1 MVTFKN
7 SLNAKRNL
15 MIKSTNNHQQIS
27 PQREFQPQEE
37 NTSVVFEMTVPMA
50 SQALR
55 QGWVNQ

>member
-1 MVTFKN
+1 
-7 SLNAKRNL
+7 

-55 QGWVNQ
+55 SGWVNQ